1 MNQNF
6 AGAPDRDDLRILD
19 QLRRQLL
26 PMIAVMDKLKAEME
40 FKMNRG
46 EAVDWPQIHRTTT
59 LVTSYLTSFNTLM
72 HGGFKHNSKTTS
84 VTRSVPQQ
92 DENGNNI
99 TNEDGT
105 SVLVSKEVDITTYSD
120 TLING
125 QADRV
130 RALHPFP
137 IAPFPIMGV
146 GMNTANT
153 LLRKRLEPKEEEWVE
168 ARLQKA
174 SEFAHV
180 PSEWGIEPRKS
191 DTKDEK
197 DDNESDEEK
206 DEGDDG
212 AAERLLTKRVKGTLD
227 EDQILDLWKFAH
239 QEAFDAQYLRRKYPE
254 AYGEGEGDGDGDGDE
269 EGETPTDDE
278 KADDEEEE
286 FEDVMDTS
294 GAPETSTAPETSK
307 STVKSEGSGQ
317 EPAPVA
323 AAARS
328 AMHQPVPGL
337 PVLSLS
343 FVHKFMSS
351 GEVSVQ

>member
-1 MNQNF
+1 
-6 AGAPDRDDLRILD
+6 
-19 QLRRQLL
+19 
-26 PMIAVMDKLKAEME
+26 
-40 FKMNRG
+40 
-46 EAVDWPQIHRTTT
+46 
-59 LVTSYLTSFNTLM
+59 M

-84 VTRSVPQQ
+84 VTRQVPQQ

-99 TNEDGT
+99 TNPDGT
-105 SVLVSKEVDITTYSD
+105 PALISKVVDVTTYND

-137 IAPFPIMGV
+137 IPPFPIMGA

-168 ARLQKA
+168 ARLRKA

-191 DTKDEK
+191 DAKTEK
-197 DDNESDEEK
+197 DDSDSDEDK

-212 AAERLLTKRVKGTLD
+212 AAERLPTKRVKGTLD

-254 AYGEGEGDGDGDGDE
+254 AYGEGEGDGDGDE
-269 EGETPTDDE
+269 EGDSPTDDE
-278 KADDEEEE
+278 KDEDEEE

-294 GAPETSTAPETSK
+294 GAPEASAAPEISK
-307 STVKSEGSGQ
+307 STDKSEAPGL
-317 EPAPVA
+317 EPAPVTVPAKPA
-323 AAARS
+323 A
-328 AMHQPVPGL
+328 HQPVPGL